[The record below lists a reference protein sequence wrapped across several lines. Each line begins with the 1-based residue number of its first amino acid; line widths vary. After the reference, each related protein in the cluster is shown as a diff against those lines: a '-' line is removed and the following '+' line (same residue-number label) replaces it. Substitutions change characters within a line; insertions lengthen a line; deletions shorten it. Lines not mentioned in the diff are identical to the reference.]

1 MNVSYVVMFVCIH
14 VYECMYVRARACV
27 CVCVC
32 VYTYRVYMYDR
43 HCLSM
48 HPTCMYVLMFI
59 CTDMY
64 EDVYV
69 YLNISL
75 HYSQCTRLLH

>member
-1 MNVSYVVMFVCIH
+1 MFVCIH
-14 VYECMYVRARACV
+14 VYECMYVRARARV